1 MLLVAVT
8 IFPFI
13 CALVLFAYFFGK
25 FAGKDDTP
33 EIASAMSQ
41 MNLAQI
47 IPFPGP
53 QPEGAKA
60 KTASA

>member
-8 IFPFI
+8 VFPFL

-25 FAGKDDTP
+25 FAGKQDTP
-33 EIASAMSQ
+33 EIASVMRQ
-41 MNLAQI
+41 MNQAQI

-53 QPEGAKA
+53 RPKKA
-60 KTASA
+60 NAASA

>member
-8 IFPFI
+8 IFPFL
-13 CALVLFAYFFGK
+13 CALILFAYFFGK
-25 FAGKDDTP
+25 FAGKEDTP
-33 EIASAMSQ
+33 EITSIMRQ

-47 IPFPGP
+47 IPFPEP
-53 QPEGAKA
+53 QPESAKA